1 MIIALIPARGG
12 SKRVPR
18 KNIRKFD
25 GRPLIYYSIAIAKAN
40 KGIDRCIVS
49 TEDHE
54 IAEVATECGAEV
66 IQRPLELADDLTP
79 TVSVAKHVLSELAKE
94 GNKPDAVV
102 TLQPNCPLR
111 PVYLLNKAIELF
123 LTNDVD
129 SVVSVTVSHQKLGE
143 IKGGYFIPSYPVGVR
158 AQDLKPLYFENGLI
172 YVSRTN
178 VIFEKGNLFGSRV
191 LPLLTD
197 PLYAYGD
204 IDTELDFQIS
214 EFIFKKFRDRFAF
227 DMNYKI
233 NGKVSK

>member
-12 SKRVPR
+12 SKRLPR
-18 KNIRKFD
+18 KNIRAFD

-40 KGIDRCIVS
+40 KEIGRCIVS

-54 IAEVATECGAEV
+54 IAKVATECGAEV
-66 IQRPLELADDLTP
+66 IQRPMELANDLTP
-79 TVSVAKHVLSELAKE
+79 TVSVAKHVLLELAKE

-111 PVYLLNKAIELF
+111 PVNLLNKAIELF
-123 LTNDVD
+123 LTNNVD

-143 IKGGYFIPSYPVGVR
+143 IKGDYFIPSYPVGIR
-158 AQDLKPLYFENGLI
+158 GQDLKPLYFENGLI
-172 YVSRTN
+172 YVSRTSD
-178 VIFEKGNLFGSRV
+178 IFEQGNLFGSRV

-204 IDTELDFQIS
+204 IDTELDFEIS

-227 DMNYKI
+227 DLSCKM